1 MAVKWGN
8 CTDYGASGFGWAVSA
23 GSAHARGPG
32 QEMDISND
40 SNRAEAAAL
49 MGCADGEGTDGQIT
63 PYVLFLKDHNRI
75 SQESGTTLECQWP
88 WEDHHYLACQK
99 NLGVKGNCNC
109 TCYIPG
115 LKNSIN
121 AF

>member
-1 MAVKWGN
+1 MAAKWGN

-99 NLGVKGNCNC
+99 NLGVS
-109 TCYIPG
+109 
-115 LKNSIN
+115 LLL
-121 AF
+121 